1 MADLTNHAKNLLARA
16 LCGRLPTLPGA
27 VWAALGTGG
36 SDAGGI
42 TGEPAGTGY
51 ARQRVTFTGT
61 GAQRNVEALRFTF
74 TGSAGSL
81 SHLGLFDA
89 ATGGNPLT
97 WGPLSQ
103 AVTVAGPGTVT
114 IATDAL
120 TVTPE

>member
-1 MADLTNHAKNLLARA
+1 MTDLTDHAKNLLARA
-16 LCGRLPTLPGA
+16 LCGRLPSLP
-27 VWAALGTGG
+27 AAIYAGLGTGG
-36 SDAGGI
+36 ADATGV

-61 GAQRNVEALRFTF
+61 GAQRNLAAVSFTF
-74 TGSAGSL
+74 TTAAGTV

-97 WGPLSQ
+97 WAPLS
-103 AVTVAGPGTVT
+103 APVTVSGPGTVT
-114 IATDAL
+114 IAADVL

>member
-1 MADLTNHAKNLLARA
+1 MPDLTDYAKNLLGRA
-16 LCGRLPTLPGA
+16 LCARVPALPSQVFLG
-27 VWAALGTGG
+27 LGTGG
-36 SDAGGI
+36 TDAAGI

-74 TGSAGSL
+74 TGAAGSL

-89 ATGGNPLT
+89 ATGGNALT
-97 WGPLSQ
+97 WGTMSQ

-114 IATDAL
+114 IAIDAL
-120 TVTPE
+120 TVTPD

>member
-1 MADLTNHAKNLLARA
+1 MTDLTDHAKNLLARA
-16 LCGRLPTLPGA
+16 LCGRVPALPTA
-27 VWAALGTGG
+27 VWAALGTAGT
-36 SDAGGI
+36 DAGGV

-61 GAQRNVEALRFTF
+61 GQQRNLEAVRFTF
-74 TGSAGSL
+74 TGAAGTL
-81 SHLGLFDA
+81 THLGLFDA

-97 WGPLSQ
+97 HGALSA

-114 IATDAL
+114 INIDGL

>member
-1 MADLTNHAKNLLARA
+1 MTDLTDHAKNLLARA
-16 LCGRLPTLPGA
+16 LCGRLPTLPTA
-27 VWAALGTGG
+27 AWAALGTGG
-36 SDAGGI
+36 ADATGI

-74 TGSAGSL
+74 TGAAGTV

-97 WGPLSQ
+97 WSALNAP
-103 AVTVAGPGTVT
+103 VTVAGAGTVT
-114 IATDAL
+114 IAVDAL
-120 TVTPE
+120 SVTPE

>member
-1 MADLTNHAKNLLARA
+1 MTDLTDHAKNLLSRA

-36 SDAGGI
+36 ADATGVA
-42 TGEPAGTGY
+42 GEPAGTGY

-74 TGSAGSL
+74 TGAAGTL

-97 WGPLSQ
+97 WGPLNQ
-103 AVTVAGPGTVT
+103 PVTVAGPGTVT
-114 IATDAL
+114 IAIDAL
-120 TVTPE
+120 TVTPD